1 MKRHYQNIEEAIT
14 EALRASNKIVHHT
27 IKCSP
32 HVRSFMEYMPIEVYS
47 DRKSGMAVIVSINE
61 RSEKPTLP
69 MTIQK
74 KWDVYRQSSVK
85 GIKLVLHGGE
95 ANNIHKYIAQII
107 DIMELEKDYS
117 EIAKLLPFD
126 CEVSRDQTCI
136 VSELVTKYGLVRM
149 S

>member
-1 MKRHYQNIEEAIT
+1 MIHRYENIEKDIS
-14 EALRASNKIVHHT
+14 EALRASGKVVHHST
-27 IKCSP
+27 KCSP

-47 DRKSGMAVIVSINE
+47 EPQRRMAVIVSINV
-61 RSEKPTLP
+61 RTEKPTLP

-117 EIAKLLPFD
+117 EIAKVLPFD
-126 CEVSRDQTCI
+126 CEMSRDQSCF
-136 VSELVTKYGLVRM
+136 VSETVLKYDLVRT
-149 S
+149 